1 MKAVS
6 KVIKGVPLAAL
17 LALSGAHAHAAENFY
32 KGKQITMIV
41 GSGVGGGYD
50 TYARVFA
57 RFLSNHIPGRPAI
70 VAKNFPA
77 AGGLAAADSLYTA
90 PKDGLTIAALTN
102 GVAMDPLFSDKG
114 VHFDALKFGWLGSIG
129 KLQNIC
135 ATWHTSPIKT
145 IQQAQQQQVVVS
157 GAGASSNT
165 VIVPKILNA
174 LIGTKFKV
182 VAGYDPGSGLTL
194 SVENGEVQGICG
206 LAWST
211 IKASRPD
218 WIRDHKLNILLQ
230 ITLTKMA
237 DLPNVPSA
245 LDLVKDPAKKKT
257 LELILM
263 RQEMGRPFAAPP
275 GTPPARLAILRKA
288 FDQTVKDPKFLAA
301 AAKAHMQIDPITGA
315 QIEALLKKAYGAP
328 KNIVRAAATL
338 VEPASMRKK

>member
-1 MKAVS
+1 MKGFAASASLCFLTLVGS
-6 KVIKGVPLAAL
+6 SASCLAAQD
-17 LALSGAHAHAAENFY
+17 FY
-32 KGKQITMIV
+32 HGKQIVMIV

-50 TYARVFA
+50 SYARVFA
-57 RFLSNHIPGRPAI
+57 RFLSLHIPGRPAI
-70 VAKNFPA
+70 VAKNLPA
-77 AGGLAAADSLYTA
+77 AAGLAAADSLYTA
-90 PKDGLTIAALTN
+90 PKDGLTIAALPN

-114 VHFDALKFGWLGSIG
+114 VHFDALKFGWLGSLG

-145 IQQAQQQQVVVS
+145 IAQAQRRQVVVS

-165 VIVPKILNA
+165 VIVPKMLNA

-182 VAGYDPGSGLTL
+182 VPGYDPGSGLTL
-194 SVENGEVQGICG
+194 SVESGEVQGICG

-211 IKASRPD
+211 IKASRPT
-218 WIRDHKLNILLQ
+218 WITGHKLNILLQ
-230 ITLTKMA
+230 VTLKKMA

-245 LDLVKDPAKKKT
+245 LDLVKDPQKRKI

-275 GTPPARLAILRKA
+275 GTPADRLAILRTA
-288 FDQTVKDPKFLAA
+288 FTQTIKDPAYLAA
-301 AAKAHMQIDPITGA
+301 AAKAHMQIDPLTGA

-328 KNIVRAAATL
+328 KPVVQAAARL
-338 VEPASMRKK
+338 VEPASLRKN